1 MISAPHEALILRSE
15 KVQQHDDVNS
25 RFELTRKTV
34 DVASDRKQFGGPVV
48 RWGKTVEGQYTQ
60 FVLQ

>member
-25 RFELTRKTV
+25 SLPERTI
-34 DVASDRKQFGGPVV
+34 DVAFDRKQFGGPVV

-60 FVLQ
+60 FALQ